1 MLFEERESIQN
12 YICQRIQTNKALT
25 GKMKFLDILI
35 LIDEC
40 IVELFLEW
48 ISKNEERNGYKM
60 PSFIDISKNN
70 HYDINIS
77 TIIERLLIENMEE
90 TGLVSKCES
99 EYGDNVGLL
108 RMTSI
113 QELIKGICQH
123 TYVNSLMLN
132 MFTIMSSEK
141 YSNQVKFT
149 DTYVRDLYLSK
160 NIQNKPY
167 SMYENSFMRS
177 LLFGDNIDRNRF
189 TTKALAL
196 AEYAA
201 IRVTKITQPGTK
213 KVKECFYSM
222 LKFYFDQSSI
232 ERRSEYIT
240 EEFYR
245 NDEKITF
252 SYNGWENDERLNDS
266 DKNSFEAIKKW
277 ALEMVYEEIDRK
289 RNVRNKIAEKVNG
302 MAEDISNC
310 LQQYSDDFFLLYDS
324 NSDLNFVSK
333 SVKKAFIKI
342 KNDARF
348 SDDEKMEYKTIEK
361 SVLEMADKEIE
372 IRKKNKKEIDK
383 NVEKR
388 LNDISKF
395 LQKYT
400 DDSAVLH
407 NFNFNLISILEQ
419 LKSVFDEIKNNAI
432 SFKDEKDSRNYD
444 EYVWFEIIAIYIIE
458 RVYCPKSL
466 LDIAEIHSG
475 KSEYIS
481 SILKIQN
488 IELRPLFFV
497 LLRDTGEYESFIKY
511 ETETFYPLLMY
522 VSRYVISEYMR
533 RFSIDKDS
541 IIKMIYKKCRIYDWE
556 NIEPKDIQ
564 FELQCDE
571 IYEKLWDYYHYIKY
585 REKSF

>member
-1 MLFEERESIQN
+1 
-12 YICQRIQTNKALT
+12 
-25 GKMKFLDILI
+25 
-35 LIDEC
+35 
-40 IVELFLEW
+40 
-48 ISKNEERNGYKM
+48 
-60 PSFIDISKNN
+60 
-70 HYDINIS
+70 
-77 TIIERLLIENMEE
+77 
-90 TGLVSKCES
+90 
-99 EYGDNVGLL
+99 
-108 RMTSI
+108 
-113 QELIKGICQH
+113 
-123 TYVNSLMLN
+123 
-132 MFTIMSSEK
+132 
-141 YSNQVKFT
+141 
-149 DTYVRDLYLSK
+149 
-160 NIQNKPY
+160 
-167 SMYENSFMRS
+167 MYENSFMRS

-252 SYNGWENDERLNDS
+252 SYSGWENDERLNDS

-277 ALEMVYEEIDRK
+277 VLEMVYEEIDR

-388 LNDISKF
+388 LSDISKF

-400 DDSAVLH
+400 DDSAVL
-407 NFNFNLISILEQ
+407 LQ
-419 LKSVFDEIKNNAI
+419 L
-432 SFKDEKDSRNYD
+432 
-444 EYVWFEIIAIYIIE
+444 
-458 RVYCPKSL
+458 
-466 LDIAEIHSG
+466 
-475 KSEYIS
+475 
-481 SILKIQN
+481 
-488 IELRPLFFV
+488 
-497 LLRDTGEYESFIKY
+497 
-511 ETETFYPLLMY
+511 
-522 VSRYVISEYMR
+522 
-533 RFSIDKDS
+533 
-541 IIKMIYKKCRIYDWE
+541 
-556 NIEPKDIQ
+556 
-564 FELQCDE
+564 
-571 IYEKLWDYYHYIKY
+571 
-585 REKSF
+585 